1 MNVETEQA
9 IQYWSQRDG
18 HAKDIPDQVIYAQV
32 RAGNV
37 TLWAIQDALHS
48 HHPKVVH
55 AKLKQMVNKG
65 RLLGCACGCRGDF
78 SVPATPEE
86 GRAKRLTRKGLNRV
100 QSVDPSKAAVQQAHT
115 I

>member
-1 MNVETEQA
+1 MNAEVE
-9 IQYWSQRDG
+9 
-18 HAKDIPDQVIYAQV
+18 HAKDIPDQVIIAQV
-32 RAGNV
+32 RVGNV
-37 TLWAIQDALHS
+37 HLSTLQDALHN

-65 RLLGCACGCRGDF
+65 RLLGCACGCCGDF
-78 SVPATPEE
+78 SVPAMPEE

-100 QSVDPSKAAVQQAHT
+100 QSVDPNKAAMQQAHT